1 MYYVT
6 LNMPIEI
13 WDCNDENYDKK
24 CKILEIFEIHHSEKE
39 GEKIS
44 Y

>member
-1 MYYVT
+1 
-6 LNMPIEI
+6 MPIEI

-24 CKILEIFEIHHSEKE
+24 CKILDIFEIER
-39 GEKIS
+39 EKIS